1 LIHLISEYFRDKSLL
16 FLDDDPP
23 IHVLT
28 EINEDLPSVDLFVD
42 PIDVDMMSFLI
53 DQTNHQQ
60 INHNRR

>member
-1 LIHLISEYFRDKSLL
+1 LL